1 MCVSTTDRYDLRLF
15 KKLLPKIEDLCRSA
29 FSEIGCHGW
38 EHVTRVRR
46 LAQVIGAR
54 EGASLHVVDVAA
66 LFHDTM
72 RLDDDHA
79 QRSAEFAATT
89 LSTMGFSRPFI
100 EGVSEAICSHS
111 FSGKRAARSIEAKVL
126 TDADRLDAMGAI
138 GIYRTVQYNLENG
151 YTAERVVQ
159 HVEEKLLKLEPL
171 LHTETA
177 RAMAR
182 KRSETLRLYLE
193 ALEEELLE
201 ARSSK

>member
-1 MCVSTTDRYDLRLF
+1 LSTSDRYDLKLY

-38 EHVTRVRR
+38 EHVMRVRR
-46 LAQVIGAR
+46 LAQVIGER
-54 EGASLHVVDVAA
+54 EGASLHVLDVAA

-79 QRSAEFAATT
+79 LRSAEFAATT
-89 LSTMGFSRPFI
+89 LSTMGFSRHFI

-111 FSGKRAARSIEAKVL
+111 FSGKRVARSTEAKVL
-126 TDADRLDAMGAI
+126 ADADRLDAMGAM

-151 YTAERVVQ
+151 YPAERVAK
-159 HVEEKLLKLEPL
+159 HIEEKLLKLEPL
-171 LHTETA
+171 LYTATA
-177 RAMAR
+177 RAMASR
-182 KRSETLRLYLE
+182 RSEILRLYLD
-193 ALEEELLE
+193 ALEEELFD